1 MSNKIEQEA
10 KFYISNPV
18 VLEKRLQ
25 SMGATLKQ
33 PRTLEKNLRFDTP
46 DRRLAES
53 FQTLR
58 LRQDRASR
66 LTFKGASDPEQE
78 VSFRRELEVE
88 ISDLETAQAI
98 LEALGFEVFVRYE
111 KYRSAYQLGDVE
123 VSVDEMPFGRF
134 CEIEG
139 PDTTSI
145 ERTAHTLGL
154 DWEARSKFSYLV
166 LFANLKALLGLNFND
181 LTFEAFKG
189 LNISAPDLGMRPAD
203 TGN

>member
-189 LNISAPDLGMRPAD
+189 LNISALDLGMRPAD